1 MTNKVL
7 LNNVDHADLKL
18 AIRHGAAFGDGV
30 NQMLVFPTEF
40 EELQRE
46 FPIFF
51 RKDESGAFQSVALLG
66 LDKDENLFLGEDG
79 WRTRYVP
86 AIQQRGPFSIVL
98 QERRIDGEVR
108 REPMVHVDLDDP
120 RVGTAEGEPIFL
132 PRGGNSPYLDH
143 VTRVLQA
150 IHVGLEVSRAMF
162 AAFEEAGLIE
172 PVRLE
177 ISLSETEKYVV
188 PDRYTIGADKL
199 AALDGS
205 ALERLH
211 AGGFLKAA
219 FHVVASLGNM
229 NRLIE
234 LKNLKRAAERVPA
247 SARGAGN

>member
-1 MTNKVL
+1 MVNKVL

-18 AIRHGAAFGDGV
+18 SIRHGAEFGDDV

-51 RKDESGAFQSVALLG
+51 RKDADGAFHSVVLLG
-66 LDKDENLFLGEDG
+66 LDKDENLLLDENG

-86 AIQQRGPFSIVL
+86 AIQQRGPFSIAV
-98 QERRIDGEVR
+98 QERQIDGEVR
-108 REPMVHVDLDDP
+108 RDPVVHIDLDDP
-120 RVGTAEGEPIFL
+120 RVSRTEGEPIFL
-132 PRGGNSPYLDH
+132 PQGGNSPYLKH

-150 IHVGLEVSRAMF
+150 IHTGLEMNQPMF
-162 AAFEEAGLIE
+162 AAFEEMDLIE

-177 ISLSETEKYVV
+177 LKLSETEQYVI

-205 ALERLH
+205 RLERLH
-211 AGGFLKAA
+211 AGGFLSAA
-219 FHVVASLGNM
+219 FHVASSLGNLS
-229 NRLIE
+229 RLIE
-234 LKNLKRAAERVPA
+234 LKNVKRAAEQAAA
-247 SARGAGN
+247 SSRGGG